1 MRFKKATA
9 LFLALAVVGV
19 ACGDDETD
27 SSGDTAA
34 PAASD
39 AAAPAATDAAAPAAT
54 DAGGTAAPAAGGSLI
69 VSTDLPLQGASAD
82 ASADTNNAI
91 TLLLEQAGGKA
102 GAFDIELKFYD
113 NSTAAKGGWDDAT
126 CAKNANDHVA
136 NAAEVAVMGTYN
148 SGCAKIE
155 IPVLNQD
162 PTGPMF
168 IMSHANTN
176 PGITKAW
183 DPGEPDVYY
192 PTGVRNYGRV
202 IATDDFQGAAGAQ
215 FAKQDLKVTK
225 CLVLND
231 AQTYGVGV
239 ATAFTDEAKKQGI
252 EIVGEEAWDA
262 KQPNYTALF
271 EGYADSGV
279 DCVYLGGIN
288 DNNGEQLIRDKVAVF
303 GANDGAVKLIAPDGF
318 TGYPTVK
325 ALAEAQ
331 EMYITFA
338 GLPAGELIKAGGA
351 GAKFVTDFKAK
362 FGHDPASAY
371 AIYGAAA
378 FQYILK
384 AIEASDGTRKGVLD
398 AAFSGI
404 TISAEES
411 VIGKEFGID
420 ANGDVTVIDMSIQL
434 LTGNEETFLKA
445 WPVG

>member
-1 MRFKKATA
+1 MWGRAIWHVPIRVPRGRNQYANERQDHEVQKASA
-9 LFLALAVVGV
+9 LFIALAVVGV
-19 ACGDDETD
+19 ACGDDSD
-27 SSGDTAA
+27 NSSGGTAA
-34 PAASD
+34 PAA
-39 AAAPAATDAAAPAAT
+39 TE
-54 DAGGTAAPAAGGSLI
+54 AGGTAAPAATEAGGTSAPAAAGGTLI
-69 VSTDLPLQGASAD
+69 VSSDLPLQGASAD
-82 ASADTNNAI
+82 ASADTNNALALI
-91 TLLLEQAGGKA
+91 LEQGGGKA
-102 GAFDIELKFYD
+102 GDFNIELKTYD

-136 NAAEVAVMGTYN
+136 NKAEVAVMGTYN

-162 PTGPMF
+162 PSGPMLM
-168 IMSHANTN
+168 ISHANTN

-271 EGYADSGV
+271 EGYKDSGL

-303 GANDGAVKLIAPDGF
+303 GPNTGAVKLIAPDGF
-318 TGYPTVK
+318 TGYPTVQ

-331 EMYITFA
+331 DMYITFA
-338 GLPAGELIKAGGA
+338 GLPASALVEAGGA
-351 GAKFVTDFKAK
+351 GAKFVNDFKAK
-362 FGHDPASAY
+362 YGHDPASAY

-378 FQYILK
+378 LQYILK
-384 AIEASDGTRKGVLD
+384 SIAASDGTRKGVRD
-398 AAFSGI
+398 AAFSGNDHH
-404 TISAEES
+404 SGRG
-411 VIGKEFGID
+411 IGDRQGVQHRRER
-420 ANGDVTVIDMSIQL
+420 
-434 LTGNEETFLKA
+434 
-445 WPVG
+445 